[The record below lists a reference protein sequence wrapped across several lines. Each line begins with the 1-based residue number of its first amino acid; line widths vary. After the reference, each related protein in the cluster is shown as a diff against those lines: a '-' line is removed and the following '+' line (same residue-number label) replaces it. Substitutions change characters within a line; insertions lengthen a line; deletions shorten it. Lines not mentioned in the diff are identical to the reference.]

1 MTMTREDVIG
11 VIGPADDVLVAEIV
25 ATGATPEELAE
36 AWAWLNADE
45 ALLNEG
51 RPLPA
56 PRVAAL
62 AELLRPEED
71 EEA

>member
-11 VIGPADDVLVAEIV
+11 VIGPADDTLVAEIV
-25 ATGATPEELAE
+25 ATDATPQELAE

-51 RPLPA
+51 RPLPTA
-56 PRVAAL
+56 RVAAL
-62 AELLRPEED
+62 AELLRPDED
-71 EEA
+71 EA